1 MASSYIDQ
9 IDAQLAG
16 LRMEIERLQ
25 IARDVISNLEGRGG
39 GKVLTL
45 KAEPAPSKQSGPFTI
60 RKIGES
66 VPELEAPKEEKKKR
80 KITVPRVVEKGRF
93 TNARVAVREA
103 LALGPMKGR
112 ELFDLIGYTDKRDLN
127 MIYNITSQGVK
138 DGSLLKD
145 EAGRFSL
152 SATADVTGQ

>member
-45 KAEPAPSKQSGPFTI
+45 KAEPSPSKQSGPFTI

-66 VPELEAPKEEKKKR
+66 VSEEPKEKKKR
-80 KITVPRVVEKGRF
+80 KLLIPRDKDRF
-93 TNARVAVREA
+93 ERTRVTVREA
-103 LALGPMKGR
+103 LELGPMTSG
-112 ELFDLIGYTDKRDLN
+112 ELKSLLDFTEKRDIN
-127 MIYNITSQGVK
+127 MLYNILSKSVLAGT
-138 DGSLLKD
+138 LLKD
-145 EAGRFSL
+145 K
-152 SATADVTGQ
+152 VTGRISLPKLQEDTSDAA